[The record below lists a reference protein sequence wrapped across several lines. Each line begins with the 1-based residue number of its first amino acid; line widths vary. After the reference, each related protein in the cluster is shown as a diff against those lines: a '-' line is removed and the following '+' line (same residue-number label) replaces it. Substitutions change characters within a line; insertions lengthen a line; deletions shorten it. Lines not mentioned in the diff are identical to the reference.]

1 MIAKCAAAFFNFQ
14 ILFIIATQSAEQQSS
29 GSVGLSQHDS
39 SLNNTNRISHALLVK
54 TAEVFHDKGQ
64 RLARYLDMTRE
75 WKDIKKR
82 PPSDDDMDD
91 EEIDIDRVQ
100 SLLVMWA
107 TNNTETEL
115 REVLRRMDKDR
126 AAQVF
131 D

>member
-1 MIAKCAAAFFNFQ
+1 M
-14 ILFIIATQSAEQQSS
+14 TQ
-29 GSVGLSQHDS
+29 
-39 SLNNTNRISHALLVK
+39 
-54 TAEVFHDKGQ
+54 
-64 RLARYLDMTRE
+64 E

-107 TNNTETEL
+107 NNKTETKL
-115 REVLRRMDKDR
+115 REVLRMMDKDR

-131 D
+131 DYN